1 MSQRQWTFIRF
12 AAALVATVTGAGIG
26 GCGAIDNAFDCNAV
40 CSRYRDCVDT
50 TYDVA
55 ACRTRCDSKGNGSA
69 AGRSEVNR
77 CEACLNGMSCVGSA
91 FQCGVQCSGIAP

>member
-1 MSQRQWTFIRF
+1 MSDQLRMGARF
-12 AAALVATVTGAGIG
+12 AAILAAALASLSLN
-26 GCGAIDNAFDCNAV
+26 GCSAIDNAFDCNAV
-40 CSRYRDCVDT
+40 CVRYRDCVDS

-55 ACRTRCDSKGNGSA
+55 ACRSRCDTKGNGSA

-91 FQCGVQCSGIAP
+91 FQCGVQCSGIVP